1 MRMEFT
7 HLIEVVGDEPIFE
20 TGLLLAGDVDPSDVR
35 RQLSRWV
42 KAGRLYQLRRGLYA
56 LAPPFQKV
64 KPHPFVIA
72 NRMVRGSYISLQSAL
87 AYYGLIPEVVPV
99 VTSVTMAR
107 PAQWETPLGVYAFRH
122 IKTDLF
128 FGYRLVDVS
137 PGQRAFVATPEK
149 ALLDLTYLHPGGDSL
164 AYLRELRLQNL
175 DRLDLDEL
183 QRLADRAGSP
193 KLRRVA
199 AFVAELARTEAEEYE
214 PL

>member
-99 VTSVTMAR
+99 VTSVTTAR
-107 PAQWETPLGVYAFRH
+107 PGQWETPLGVYAFRH